1 MNEPIEKGY
10 VVLTCKCKRVFV
22 AFNTVKVKLCPDCK
36 DERYHKMQRDRYNPN
51 RKAKRKASQVTE

>member
-36 DERYHKMQRDRYNPN
+36 NDRYLKMQRERHNPA
-51 RKAKRKASQVTE
+51 RKAKRKASHVTK